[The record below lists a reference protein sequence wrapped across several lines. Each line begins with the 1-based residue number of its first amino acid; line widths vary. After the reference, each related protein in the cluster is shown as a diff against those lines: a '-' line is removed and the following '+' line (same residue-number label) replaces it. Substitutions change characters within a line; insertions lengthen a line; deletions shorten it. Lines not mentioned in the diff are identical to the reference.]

1 MAKHQTDPMFGL
13 IACDRE
19 RGRGFIDERM
29 TEREREKV
37 DRLLQIERK
46 IQRTRGTGLDGNTAF
61 VEPVLLFRFI
71 STFMCV
77 TVKYTYTKN

>member
-1 MAKHQTDPMFGL
+1 MAKHQTDPVFGL

-29 TEREREKV
+29 TQREKV

-46 IQRTRGTGLDGNTAF
+46 KQRTRGTGLDGNTAF
-61 VEPVLLFRFI
+61 VEPVLPFSFI